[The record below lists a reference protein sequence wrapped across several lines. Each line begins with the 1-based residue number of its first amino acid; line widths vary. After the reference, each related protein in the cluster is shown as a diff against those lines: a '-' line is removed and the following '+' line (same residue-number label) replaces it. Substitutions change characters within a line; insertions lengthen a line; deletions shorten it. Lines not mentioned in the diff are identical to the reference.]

1 MSNKL
6 KQIRRLIEGE
16 VGYSLDINTR
26 RRDVVF
32 ARAVY
37 YRVARDMFNG
47 ENRYSLS
54 AIGKE
59 LGKDHATVLH
69 ALRNVVGQAM
79 NDEYYAQLYSSV
91 LNAVKKIKATSPTV
105 VDNIDVQDLREHNVR
120 LAMENSELKRRL
132 RSAMGHSDR
141 FAVITSKLSEEQLEQ
156 VYEKIDVMVKLLNA

>member
-6 KQIRRLIEGE
+6 KQIRRLIEKE

-37 YRVARDMFNG
+37 YRVARDMFDG
-47 ENRYSLS
+47 ENRYSLA

-69 ALRNVVGQAM
+69 ALRNVVDHAM
-79 NDEYYAQLYSSV
+79 GDEYYSELYRSV
-91 LNAVKKIKATSPTV
+91 LNAVRKIKPSSSAV
-105 VDNIDVQDLREHNVR
+105 VQDADVEKLREHNVK

-132 RSAMGHSDR
+132 RAALGQSDR
-141 FAVITSKLSEEQLEQ
+141 FAVITSRLNEEQLEQ
-156 VYEKIDVMVKLLNA
+156 VYEKVGIMAKVLNA